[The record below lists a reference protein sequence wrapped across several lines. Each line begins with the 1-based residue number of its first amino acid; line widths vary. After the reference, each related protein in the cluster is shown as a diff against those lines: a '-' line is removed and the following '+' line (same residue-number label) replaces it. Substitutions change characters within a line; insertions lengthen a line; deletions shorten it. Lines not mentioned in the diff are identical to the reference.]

1 MCYGS
6 KLTSTVEGISAAI
19 TNPCRYTAVAIICR
33 CTAVIACSKQHCHEH
48 LDRPHRP
55 TPIYLASYHGN
66 RPPLRFSSCTGKL
79 YTLSSARWALRPDSA
94 TQLTRF
100 RDAYKRQSWPVICD
114 PAPQLRFSGA
124 QGSLHRSDLSKRPQ
138 RAPGHPSSA
147 HSQLTPAQNPWS
159 PHSPMHHAT
168 SAANHAAATAYSS
181 STRHA

>member
-1 MCYGS
+1 MPPS
-6 KLTSTVEGISAAI
+6 QTPLDTPHLPSFADVQLLSPAANNI
-19 TNPCRYTAVAIICR
+19 VTNN
-33 CTAVIACSKQHCHEH
+33 H
-48 LDRPHRP
+48 LDHRP
-55 TPIYLASYHGN
+55 TDTHLASYHGN
-66 RPPLRFSSCTGKL
+66 RPPLRFSSCAGKL

-100 RDAYKRQSWPVICD
+100 RDAYMRQSWHVISAR
-114 PAPQLRFSGA
+114 APQLRFRGA

-147 HSQLTPAQNPWS
+147 HSQLTPVQNPWS

-168 SAANHAAATAYSS
+168 SAANHAAAIAYNS